1 MALTKSQQNAVG
13 RAKNQLQEQQLNG
26 DTESAHGAADHIL
39 CQLLVELGLEDI
51 VDEYDKINKW
61 YA

>member
-1 MALTKSQQNAVG
+1 MALTKKQRYAVG

-26 DTESAHGAADHIL
+26 DIERAHSAADHIL
-39 CQLLVELGLEDI
+39 CQLLVELGLED
-51 VDEYDKINKW
+51 VVAEFDKIDKW